1 MQSIRPSAR
10 NALLRLPDMALP
22 KELAM
27 LARVVAV
34 FALIMLTLPI
44 SVAAEVINGVAAIVN
59 EDIITIHELS
69 REYAKVAA
77 EMEKK
82 QGALSAEAGN
92 KLRLE
97 VLNSLIDRKL
107 VKDKIKEL
115 NIVISEEE
123 IRQSIEEIKK
133 QNHLSQEALV
143 SALLAQGTTFDQY
156 KTQMKEQLERLRLMS
171 QEVKSKIQVSEREL
185 REYYEE
191 NRALFSEAPSYRAR
205 HIFLK
210 VPKNAANAEIKRI
223 MKKALTVMA
232 EARSETDFAGL
243 AKKYSDDPGAAND
256 GGDLGTFKKGD
267 MLPEI
272 ESAVITMNPGEISD
286 IVTTPAGF
294 HIIKLEEVSAAK
306 VKPFETVK
314 ATIEETLY
322 RKKSEERFKQWA
334 DELRKGATV
343 DIKL

>member
-1 MQSIRPSAR
+1 MPI
-10 NALLRLPDMALP
+10 
-22 KELAM
+22 
-27 LARVVAV
+27 RVVAAFFLLLLAV
-34 FALIMLTLPI
+34 PAFG
-44 SVAAEVINGVAAIVN
+44 AAEVINGVAAIVN
-59 EDIITIHELS
+59 EDIITIHELN
-69 REYAKVAA
+69 REYARVAA

-82 QGALSAEAGN
+82 EGSLSVERGR

-107 VKDKIKEL
+107 VKDKIREL

-156 KTQMKEQLERLRLMS
+156 KAQMKEQLERLRLMS

-191 NRALFSEAPSYRAR
+191 NRVLFSEAPSYRAR

-210 VPKNAANAEIKRI
+210 VPKNAPNAEIKKI
-223 MKKALTVMA
+223 MEKALTVIA
-232 EARSETDFAGL
+232 EARGEADFAGL

-334 DELRKGATV
+334 DELRKGAAV